1 MYTTIRQLVEQSR
14 DKPIY
19 QVVLEDEQ
27 ALTQA
32 SEEEIW
38 EGFRQRWQVMQA
50 SAARALE
57 QPQPM
62 VGGLI
67 SGQACRQQLYSQQ
80 GGLLGGA
87 ANRMM
92 AMAFSSSEVNA
103 GMGRICAAPTA
114 GACGILPAVLLTV
127 QRQLNADEDQAL
139 QALVTAT
146 GFGAVIT
153 KNATVSGAE
162 GGCQAECGVAAAMA
176 AAGAVQM
183 AGGSTEMCA
192 NACAIALINCM
203 GLVCDPVAGLVQLP
217 CSFRNASQSMNALAS
232 ADMALAGQS
241 SIIPA
246 DEVIESMYRVGKKL
260 PMELRETALGGI
272 AASPTGRSIAQR
284 LFSGCASGSQ

>member
-146 GFGAVIT
+146 GFGAVI
-153 KNATVSGAE
+153 
-162 GGCQAECGVAAAMA
+162 
-176 AAGAVQM
+176 
-183 AGGSTEMCA
+183 
-192 NACAIALINCM
+192 IIF
-203 GLVCDPVAGLVQLP
+203 LP
-217 CSFRNASQSMNALAS
+217 WDIWFSFFYF
-232 ADMALAGQS
+232 
-241 SIIPA
+241 
-246 DEVIESMYRVGKKL
+246 VIFVVW
-260 PMELRETALGGI
+260 
-272 AASPTGRSIAQR
+272 
-284 LFSGCASGSQ
+284 